1 LPTQVYYIGMTVS
14 HLSGEISY
22 FGKNFRKTDVLFH
35 VGLLK
40 LNYEHIFMKNKDI
53 LLSEV

>member
-1 LPTQVYYIGMTVS
+1 MTVS